1 MVNESCPFGQISTS
15 HREAI
20 QMLFSSLRV
29 RLAEMY
35 RRGHFVEKDQQN
47 ALEYAYLAVYQ
58 QESQLNGRYCW
69 EMCMNYHES
78 LPKFKDEKPSTQLN
92 GPESEQDRDAS
103 FDLAIYW
110 YGRVLEAKGCN
121 LQPCIWRN
129 YLGYDCHVQ
138 CI

>member
-69 EMCMNYHES
+69 EMCM
-78 LPKFKDEKPSTQLN
+78 LF
-92 GPESEQDRDAS
+92 
-103 FDLAIYW
+103 
-110 YGRVLEAKGCN
+110 LEAAPDKIKAPLRLDELIGSEDPRC
-121 LQPCIWRN
+121 R
-129 YLGYDCHVQ
+129 
-138 CI
+138 